1 MPSIK
6 DATSVPK
13 QRAPCIGARRRC
25 KMDFERFLRL
35 KRAIPMSLC
44 RKILLVF
51 LFSILAVFMPRIGH
65 AQQAGG
71 PGFPDAPGKEVVLK
85 LCLQCHNYA
94 MWSDHRQDRRG
105 WEGVLYRMV
114 GKGALWQEDEIKS
127 MADYLGAAYGPPPA
141 KASK

>member
-1 MPSIK
+1 
-6 DATSVPK
+6 
-13 QRAPCIGARRRC
+13 
-25 KMDFERFLRL
+25 MDSNVFCGQTG
-35 KRAIPMSLC
+35 AIPMSLS

-51 LFSILAVFMPRIGH
+51 LFGIPAVFMSLSGH
-65 AQQAGG
+65 AQQGGG

-127 MADYLGAAYGPPPA
+127 MADYLGAVYGLEPA

>member
-1 MPSIK
+1 MFSAVK
-6 DATSVPK
+6 K
-13 QRAPCIGARRRC
+13 G
-25 KMDFERFLRL
+25 
-35 KRAIPMSLC
+35 AIPMSLC
-44 RKILLVF
+44 RKILPVF
-51 LFSILAVFMPRIGH
+51 LFGILPVLTPHTVH
-65 AQQAGG
+65 AQQAGA

-127 MADYLGAAYGPPPA
+127 MADYLGAAYGLQPA